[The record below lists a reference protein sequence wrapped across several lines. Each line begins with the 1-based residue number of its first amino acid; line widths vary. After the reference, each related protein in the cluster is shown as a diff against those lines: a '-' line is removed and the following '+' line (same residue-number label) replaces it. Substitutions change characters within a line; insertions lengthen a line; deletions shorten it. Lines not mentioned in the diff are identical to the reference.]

1 MKKKII
7 IGILIIITIIVI
19 SFILTNRNVA
29 KTEMYVSSE
38 FPKNIAP
45 YIEELQKKHP
55 NWEFK
60 ALYTNLD
67 WEYVIDNENIFGK
80 NLVPKSYTD
89 SWKNTK
95 PR

>member
-1 MKKKII
+1 MKRKLII
-7 IGILIIITIIVI
+7 FILIIIITAI
-19 SFILTNRNVA
+19 SFFLINENKA

-38 FPKNIAP
+38 FPENIAP
-45 YIEELQKKHP
+45 YIDELKRIHP

-60 ALYTNLD
+60 ALYTNKD
-67 WEYVIDNENIFGK
+67 WKYVIDNENIFGK
-80 NLVPKSYTD
+80 NLVPKSYSN